1 MKNYYQL
8 SAEETMKELNGSTEP
23 LTDEQVREHKEKYG
37 PNELVEGKKKT
48 IFRFSWNSTRIS
60 LLSSLL
66 SRPVVSGFMG
76 DAESAASS

>member
-37 PNELVEGKKKT
+37 P
-48 IFRFSWNSTRIS
+48 RNSTRIF
-60 LLSSLL
+60 LLSSLSSRRSCPALLENLRARL
-66 SRPVVSGFMG
+66 SS
-76 DAESAASS
+76 